1 LNQTRTGLE
10 LDRMSHRQLIC
21 VYAVNTSTL
30 LRYCGENP
38 GCQDLAAP
46 RNARDRLLGDVAVDL
61 RGVVVFRLIRV
72 FHKDTTSFHQSKKLW
87 CPFSLAIIPIEQP
100 LLANYI
106 MTDSIELPV
115 LTHLGHGRPSS
126 RSSTRLP
133 DVVVTSATMGYGAST
148 TLGRVEAQDDT
159 DLAQIN
165 TNDSAESDPLLL
177 RRKIVSEGE
186 LSEIRK

>member
-1 LNQTRTGLE
+1 MHLIVSDCELRVAENIRGAIGPKWRGLHE
-10 LDRMSHRQLIC
+10 KGRSRSRSARGYLSVKHVKAGCSKVQRDNLPPLINRDGGDI
-21 VYAVNTSTL
+21 YSPIATILTSI
-30 LRYCGENP
+30 
-38 GCQDLAAP
+38 Q
-46 RNARDRLLGDVAVDL
+46 RN
-61 RGVVVFRLIRV
+61 
-72 FHKDTTSFHQSKKLW
+72 S
-87 CPFSLAIIPIEQP
+87 
-100 LLANYI
+100 N

-126 RSSTRLP
+126 RSSTRIS

-148 TLGRVEAQDDT
+148 TLGRVEAQEDV

-177 RRKIVSEGE
+177 RGKIVSEGE